1 MVNSQSQQEERFRNR
16 LILPSLTISR
26 LSPQARTLLT
36 SLLLIEIGQT
46 FGTSVGMTNQ
56 MKSVTSFLAIISG
69 LTMGLL
75 SVRFKHRTLLLTGLF
90 LCIISTLGC
99 FFAPTFI
106 FLVVFF
112 AIGGIAQTMIL
123 PMATALIGRH
133 VPRDQRANALGYIMA
148 GNALLYL
155 IGMPYVNYLGDW
167 RKAFLLF
174 PLPLILISLIASL
187 LYIPRLETSPQR
199 MDILAGYKGIL
210 SNRSAIACLIG
221 HGLGVGVWGVPLSL
235 SFSYFRQVFLIS
247 RGSVVYIT
255 YGTSLSYLVGA
266 LASRNIVPRLGRRKT
281 TILSLGSLGVFT
293 TLAFTGFNFWF
304 CLVGAFVTSFLG
316 GLNAS
321 SSQGLN
327 LEQIPHLRG
336 PMMSMVS
343 VLGSVGNTMSLS
355 IGGLLL
361 IQYGWRVMGL
371 VIGSLGP
378 LGSIILYLYA
388 TEPE

>member
-1 MVNSQSQQEERFRNR
+1 M
-16 LILPSLTISR
+16 
-26 LSPQARTLLT
+26 
-36 SLLLIEIGQT
+36 LLIEIGQT

-56 MKSVTSFLAIISG
+56 MKSATSFLAIISG

-75 SVRFKHRTLLLTGLF
+75 SVRFKHRTLLLTGLL

-99 FFAPTFI
+99 YFAPTFI

-123 PMATALIGRH
+123 PMATALIGQH
-133 VPRDQRANALGYIMA
+133 VPRDQRANALGYLMA

-174 PLPLILISLIASL
+174 SLPLILISLLLSL

-199 MDILAGYKGIL
+199 MDITAGYRGIL

-247 RGSVVYIT
+247 RSSVVYIT

-266 LASRNIVPRLGRRKT
+266 LASSKIVPRLGRRKT

-293 TLAFTGFNFWF
+293 VLAFTGFSFWF
-304 CLVGAFVTSFLG
+304 CLVGALVTSFLG

-321 SSQGLN
+321 SSSGLN
-327 LEQIPHLRG
+327 LEQIPRLRG
-336 PMMSMVS
+336 PMMSMAS
-343 VLGSVGNTMSLS
+343 VIGSVGNTMSLS

-361 IQYGWRVMGL
+361 IQYGWGIMGL

-388 TEPE
+388 AEPE